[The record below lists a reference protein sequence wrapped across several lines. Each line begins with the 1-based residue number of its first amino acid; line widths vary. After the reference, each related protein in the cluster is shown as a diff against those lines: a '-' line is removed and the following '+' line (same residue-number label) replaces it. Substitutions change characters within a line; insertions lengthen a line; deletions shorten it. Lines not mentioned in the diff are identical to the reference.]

1 MIPYGQQNISQKDID
16 SVIDVLGSDF
26 LTQGPKVPEFEES
39 LCIHADC
46 KHAIAVN
53 SATSALHIGCL
64 ALGLGTGDWL
74 WTTPISFVAS
84 ANCGLYCG
92 AKVDFVDIDLQTYN
106 ICINSLEEKLILAKK
121 QGLLPKVLVVVHLGG
136 EPCDMRAIYRLSK
149 EYSFKVIEDASH
161 AVGSKYFDEPVGNC
175 RYSEITIFSFH
186 PVKIVTTGE
195 GGAALTNSDELAQKM
210 RLLRSH
216 GITREPNLMTEDLHG
231 PWYYQQILLGFNYR
245 MTDIHAALGISQMQR
260 LEKFIMK
267 RHDLS
272 KIYHELLADLPV
284 ILPFNNSNSRSSL
297 HLFIIRLSS
306 ELLKRKS
313 RRQVVENLLN
323 EGVGANIHYIPIH
336 IQPFF
341 ARMGFKTS
349 DFPKAIHY
357 YESAISLPFT
367 LI

>member
-1 MIPYGQQNISQKDID
+1 MTISD
-16 SVIDVLGSDF
+16 
-26 LTQGPKVPEFEES
+26 E
-39 LCIHADC
+39 
-46 KHAIAVN
+46 
-53 SATSALHIGCL
+53 
-64 ALGLGTGDWL
+64 
-74 WTTPISFVAS
+74 VA
-84 ANCGLYCG
+84 
-92 AKVDFVDIDLQTYN
+92 
-106 ICINSLEEKLILAKK
+106 LIL
-121 QGLLPKVLVVVHLGG
+121 
-136 EPCDMRAIYRLSK
+136 
-149 EYSFKVIEDASH
+149 
-161 AVGSKYFDEPVGNC
+161 
-175 RYSEITIFSFH
+175 
-186 PVKIVTTGE
+186 
-195 GGAALTNSDELAQKM
+195 
-210 RLLRSH
+210 RLLSSH

-357 YESAISLPFT
+357 YESAISLPLHT
-367 LI
+367 NLSRKKQDKVVNKLREALS